1 MPVKRDAG
9 LKITCCWMYI
19 PDFAILKTYCCCVL
33 FYVLSSNHQGT
44 DVGFLWSG
52 ENQRP
57 SIGESR
63 FESRRWHVRSQTT
76 SDDYEIQPDFDALQ
90 AGRV

>member
-1 MPVKRDAG
+1 MH
-9 LKITCCWMYI
+9 I
-19 PDFAILKTYCCCVL
+19 PDFAILKIFCCCVL
-33 FYVLSSNHQGT
+33 FCVLSSNHQGP
-44 DVGFLWSG
+44 DVGFLGYG

-76 SDDYEIQPDFDALQ
+76 SDDYEIQPDFGVLQ
-90 AGRV
+90 EGRV